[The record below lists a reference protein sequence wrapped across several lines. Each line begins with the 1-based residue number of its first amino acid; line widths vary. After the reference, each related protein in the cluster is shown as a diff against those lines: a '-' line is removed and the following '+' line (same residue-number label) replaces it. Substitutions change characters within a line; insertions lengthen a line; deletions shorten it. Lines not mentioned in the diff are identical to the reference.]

1 MDSIVHLI
9 KHERV
14 RGWGCKTHQLQALP
28 VGEAWVH
35 IAAAPSTI

>member
-1 MDSIVHLI
+1 MDSLVHLI

-28 VGEAWVH
+28 GGEARVNT
-35 IAAAPSTI
+35 AAAP